1 MKSFKKFNE
10 ESITHHNKLSE
21 EIGNPFELLPLA
33 AVKYGPK
40 IVKGAKAVGPFA
52 VKKGRQLLSIANKG
66 MNALDKTYG
75 SALYTTGGIQGTK
88 SALEGKPKEAI
99 RNFSAMIPGGNVFNK
114 LKKFKNLGRLGS
126 TAQSINRY
134 STGPANT
141 VNKYDPIGR
150 VVGGTLDKL
159 TKDKY
164 DFDNRGKGKNKK

>member
-21 EIGNPFELLPLA
+21 EIGNPLEALPLA
-33 AVKYGPK
+33 AIKYGPK
-40 IVKGAKAVGPFA
+40 VIKGIKSVGPFA

-66 MNALDKTYG
+66 MNVADKTYG
-75 SALYTTGGIQGTK
+75 KGLQVSGLISGTK
-88 SALEGKPKEAI
+88 SALEGKPKEAL
-99 RNFSAMIPGGNVFNK
+99 RNYSSMFSGGNVYNK

-134 STGPANT
+134 STKAASNLD
-141 VNKYDPIGR
+141 K

-159 TKDKY
+159 TNDKY
-164 DFDNRGKGKNKK
+164 DFDGRGKSKKK

>member
-21 EIGNPFELLPLA
+21 EIGNPLEALPLA
-33 AVKYGPK
+33 AIKYGPK
-40 IVKGAKAVGPFA
+40 VIKGIKSVGPFA
-52 VKKGRQLLSIANKG
+52 VKKGRQALSIANKG

-75 SALYTTGGIQGTK
+75 SALYATGGIQGTK
-88 SALEGKPKEAI
+88 SALEGKPGEAI

-134 STGPANT
+134 STKAASNL
-141 VNKYDPIGR
+141 DR

-159 TKDKY
+159 TNDKY
-164 DFDNRGKGKNKK
+164 DFDGRGKSKKK

>member
-21 EIGNPFELLPLA
+21 EIGNPLEALPLA
-33 AVKYGPK
+33 AIKYGPK
-40 IVKGAKAVGPFA
+40 VIKGIKSVGPFA
-52 VKKGRQLLSIANKG
+52 VKKGRQALSIANKG

-75 SALYTTGGIQGTK
+75 SALYATGGIQGTK

-126 TAQSINRY
+126 TAQSFNRY
-134 STGPANT
+134 STNPATT
-141 VNKYDPIGR
+141 VNKYDPVGR

-159 TKDKY
+159 TNDKY
-164 DFDNRGKGKNKK
+164 DFDGRGKSKKK

>member
-1 MKSFKKFNE
+1 MKTFKQFSKQINE
-10 ESITHHNKLSE
+10 NRENLM
-21 EIGNPFELLPLA
+21 ELDRELTAAGILA
-33 AVKYGPK
+33 AKYGPK

-75 SALYTTGGIQGTK
+75 SALYATGAVQGTK

-134 STGPANT
+134 STNPATT
-141 VNKYDPIGR
+141 VNKYDPVGR

-159 TKDKY
+159 TNDKY
-164 DFDNRGKGKNKK
+164 DFDGRGKSKKK